1 VIIARKDRTMPV
13 IIVAADVY
21 SEGREIAEQTAA
33 GLGYRYLD
41 REVIGEI
48 SRIWDVPE
56 KYLLKVLDESA
67 PLGGVFGKR
76 LKRHRAIIQ
85 REVLRV
91 LLQDNV
97 VCHGLCAH
105 LYVLGV
111 SHVIRVRLLSLPP
124 STGPDNREDEAEMD
138 CIAEAGSGY
147 QKCCRYWSLKDA
159 ESDQQ
164 DTGRYDLVIRTK
176 GVPASDS
183 VQLLTEAVEDPKL
196 RANTYALN
204 CLKDLELAARVRAR
218 LLETFANVNV
228 EVNAATVVVK
238 TRLSKRSRNR
248 KIETIKRMVGDISGV
263 SYVEVHAL
271 NGLLS
276 KALP

>member
-1 VIIARKDRTMPV
+1 MPV

-33 GLGYRYLD
+33 ELGYRYVD
-41 REVIGEI
+41 REVLGEI
-48 SRIWDVPE
+48 SRTCDVPE
-56 KYLLKVLDESA
+56 KYLLKVLDESV
-67 PLGGVFGKR
+67 PLSGVFSKR
-76 LKRHRAIIQ
+76 WRRYRAVVQ
-85 REVLRV
+85 REVLRL

-111 SHVIRVRLLSLPP
+111 SHVIRVRLLSSPP
-124 STGPDNREDEAEMD
+124 NAGPDNREDEAETG
-138 CIAEAGSGY
+138 CIEEAGKGH
-147 QKCCRYWSLKDA
+147 QKSCRYWSLKDP
-159 ESDQQ
+159 ESDRQ
-164 DTGRYDLVIRTK
+164 DIGRYDLVIRTK
-176 GVPASDS
+176 GVPVSNS
-183 VQLLTEAVEDPKL
+183 VQLLAEAVKDPKL
-196 RANTYALN
+196 RANTYAIN
-204 CLKDLELAARVRAR
+204 CLKDLELAARVRTR

-228 EVNAATVVVK
+228 EVTAATVVVK
-238 TRLSKRSRNR
+238 TPLSKRNRNR
-248 KIETIKRMVGDISGV
+248 KIETIRKMVGDMSGV